1 MSTQTTSPT
10 VKPRKYIVAS
20 LIGNSLE
27 WYDFFLYAV
36 ASSVVFGVL
45 FFPEGT
51 DPLLGTL
58 GAFAGFAVGF
68 AARPLGGII
77 FGHIGDRVS
86 RKTALVLTLIV
97 MGLATTGMG
106 LLPTYSQIGLAAP
119 LLLVLLRVVQGI
131 AAGGEWGGAVLLI
144 SENSESKRRGFL
156 SAFSQG
162 GISIGFVLSSL
173 VFFLVQLMP
182 EHHFMAWGWRIPFLI
197 SLVLL
202 FVGIWIRTNL
212 PDENRPDAAAET
224 KDGYQKL
231 PMLHAI
237 RTYPKEIVT
246 AMGLRVAEN
255 GGSYIF
261 LSFSVVYGV
270 HVGVDQGILLLG
282 VAISMTFSFFTVL
295 FFGHMSDILGRR
307 KVYGAGSVMMALMAF
322 PFFWMIDS
330 QSSFIIIAAFM
341 IANGICH
348 GAMIGTQPS
357 FFHELFPAEVR
368 YSAMSIAHEIAAV
381 FAGGLA
387 PMIATALL
395 MQFDSATP
403 VALYLIGLC
412 TVTFIAVLASTG
424 LKKGDKESTVKVVK
438 KSDDPQIVA
447 ATQNA
452 GGKKL

>member
-1 MSTQTTSPT
+1 MSMQTTNT
-10 VKPRKYIVAS
+10 KAQPRKYIVAS

-77 FGHIGDRVS
+77 FGHIGDKVS

-97 MGLATTGMG
+97 MGLATAGMG

-119 LLLVLLRVVQGI
+119 LLLVLLRVIQGI

-173 VFFLVQLMP
+173 VFFLIQLMP

-212 PDENRPDAAAET
+212 PDENRQAAAAKNDENH
-224 KDGYQKL
+224 QKL

-270 HVGVDQGILLLG
+270 HVGVDQGLLLLG
-282 VAISMTFSFFTVL
+282 VAISMTFSFFTYL

-330 QSSFIIIAAFM
+330 QSSFLVIVAFM

-368 YSAMSIAHEIAAV
+368 YSAMSIAHEVAAV

-395 MQFDSATP
+395 IQFDSATP

-412 TVTFIAVLASTG
+412 MVTFIAVLASKG
-424 LKKGDKESTVKVVK
+424 LKKNEQSTIKVTK
-438 KSDDPQIVA
+438 QSAEPQTVA
-447 ATQNA
+447 VTQTA

>member
-1 MSTQTTSPT
+1 
-10 VKPRKYIVAS
+10 
-20 LIGNSLE
+20 
-27 WYDFFLYAV
+27 
-36 ASSVVFGVL
+36 
-45 FFPEGT
+45 
-51 DPLLGTL
+51 
-58 GAFAGFAVGF
+58 
-68 AARPLGGII
+68 
-77 FGHIGDRVS
+77 
-86 RKTALVLTLIV
+86 
-97 MGLATTGMG
+97 
-106 LLPTYSQIGLAAP
+106 
-119 LLLVLLRVVQGI
+119 
-131 AAGGEWGGAVLLI
+131 

>member
-1 MSTQTTSPT
+1 MSTQTTNST
-10 VKPRKYIVAS
+10 VRPRKYIVAS

-36 ASSVVFGVL
+36 ASSVVFGVI

-77 FGHIGDRVS
+77 FGHIGDKVS

-97 MGLATTGMG
+97 MGLATAGMG
-106 LLPTYSQIGLAAP
+106 LLPTYNQIGLAAP
-119 LLLVLLRVVQGI
+119 LLLVVLRIIQGI

-144 SENSESKRRGFL
+144 SENSASQRRGFL

-182 EHHFMAWGWRIPFLI
+182 QQHFMAWGWRIPFLI
-197 SLVLL
+197 SLILL

-212 PDENRPDAAAET
+212 PDEDRPAAEPET
-224 KDGYQKL
+224 QNTYQKL
-231 PMLHAI
+231 PMLQAI
-237 RTYPKEIVT
+237 RTYPKEILT

-270 HVGVDQGILLLG
+270 HVGVDQGLLLLG
-282 VAISMTFSFFTVL
+282 VAISMTFSFFTYL
-295 FFGHMSDILGRR
+295 FFGHMSDLLGRR
-307 KVYGAGSVMMALMAF
+307 KVYGAGSIMMALMAF

-330 QSSFIIIAAFM
+330 QSPFIIIAAFM

-357 FFHELFPAEVR
+357 FFHELFPAEIR

-395 MQFDSATP
+395 MRFESSTP

-412 TVTFIAVLASTG
+412 AITFIAVLASKRLHKDNTS
-424 LKKGDKESTVKVVK
+424 STVTVK
-438 KSDDPQIVA
+438 KKHTAPQTIVMH
-447 ATQNA
+447 A
-452 GGKKL
+452 GGKQR